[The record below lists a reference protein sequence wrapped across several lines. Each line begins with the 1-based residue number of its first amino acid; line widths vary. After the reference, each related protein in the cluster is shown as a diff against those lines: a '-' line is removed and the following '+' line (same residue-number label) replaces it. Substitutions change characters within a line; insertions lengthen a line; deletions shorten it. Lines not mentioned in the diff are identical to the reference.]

1 MFNPIFAK
9 EKPENFIHKENTCLF
24 CNVNSLENILV
35 SDDNCIWLVNRHRT
49 LENTWQTVVIELDKY
64 YTDILNCL
72 QAEN

>member
-1 MFNPIFAK
+1 M
-9 EKPENFIHKENTCLF
+9 
-24 CNVNSLENILV
+24 NSLENILV